1 MFSSSLTVA
10 VAAFCALSPAAQALL
25 AEGLTTA
32 QVNSVRQQLMDRA
45 HVSWEYGTAT
55 TAVLE
60 MDYPDISV
68 YGWAPFP
75 IPRPLDQD
83 SYIMRNAAK
92 LMDERPKDSKTIME
106 DGAAGDPM
114 SNAITMLLANY
125 SNPADTRFQSAFYS
139 QLGFIEYDVP
149 QTGDGAISHR
159 VSEVQLWADSC
170 FMVPPS
176 FAYWGAIQTD
186 LEVQRKY
193 LVKAYEQ
200 LRLYRD
206 HLRDPNSN
214 GLWMHVVMGTWSDV
228 GHWTTGHGW
237 AASGMIRVYQTI
249 AKSALRD
256 ELSWALADLSA
267 WAQEIVGAVWDH
279 QRADGS
285 LGNYLRDD
293 SFTDMSGTAFMA
305 AVTYRLGVITD
316 VSTLIPHADRAFT
329 LVKNSIA
336 ADGRLQNVVNPYDF
350 TTPYSDVSPEGQGFV
365 LMCQAAWRDYT
376 AFTNGIHHSLS
387 DVFSAFAKAIAA
399 AKSNEDSTPTK
410 RRRHVPVQ
418 MH

>member
-1 MFSSSLTVA
+1 
-10 VAAFCALSPAAQALL
+10 
-25 AEGLTTA
+25 
-32 QVNSVRQQLMDRA
+32 
-45 HVSWEYGTAT
+45 
-55 TAVLE
+55 
-60 MDYPDISV
+60 
-68 YGWAPFP
+68 
-75 IPRPLDQD
+75 
-83 SYIMRNAAK
+83 
-92 LMDERPKDSKTIME
+92 
-106 DGAAGDPM
+106 
-114 SNAITMLLANY
+114 
-125 SNPADTRFQSAFYS
+125 
-139 QLGFIEYDVP
+139 
-149 QTGDGAISHR
+149 
-159 VSEVQLWADSC
+159 
-170 FMVPPS
+170 MVPPV

-186 LEVQRKY
+186 LELQRQY

-214 GLWMHVVMGTWSDV
+214 GLWQHVVMGSWSDV
-228 GHWTTGHGW
+228 NHWSESLLFIQVQVTHRAPVATGQGW

-249 AKSALRD
+249 AKSPLRD

-293 SFTDMSGTAFMA
+293 SFMDMSGTAFMA

-316 VSTLIPHADRAFT
+316 VASLIPNADKAFA

-350 TTPYSDVSPEGQGFV
+350 STQYYDVSPEGQAMV

-376 AFTNGIHHSLS
+376 AFTSGIHHSLADVVRFYLSLCYMVS
-387 DVFSAFAKAIAA
+387 DSLASSPHLPRLSLPQRPTTIRLQT
-399 AKSNEDSTPTK
+399 KSSVK
-410 RRRHVPVQ
+410 RRGHVSTLVQDTFQPHLVMSLSLAIPLLVVTGNPVHNNNTCLPVSPLTRIFSFLTRHPLLTRLANTLDSRIVAGLVHTLARRQ
-418 MH
+418 GSFIVY